1 MTVDRGT
8 VTLSRGKGGG
18 WTVTLSPPDAGG
30 LHPTEQIFSDIRE
43 ARGAWGGLR
52 LCLGRRKVDL
62 TGEG

>member
-1 MTVDRGT
+1 MDRGT
-8 VTLSRGKGGG
+8 VKLSQEEGGEFL
-18 WTVTLSPPDAGG
+18 VVLDPPDPSGN
-30 LHPTEQIFSDIRE
+30 HPTIQRFADARE

>member
-1 MTVDRGT
+1 ME
-8 VTLSRGKGGG
+8 RGK
-18 WTVTLSPPDAGG
+18 VILSLGEDGVYSVVLDPPDPGG
-30 LHPTEQIFSDIRE
+30 LHPTVQSFSDIRE

>member
-1 MTVDRGT
+1 MTQDRGE
-8 VTLSRGKGGG
+8 VILSRGEGGAFF
-18 WTVTLSPPDAGG
+18 VTLDPPDAGG
-30 LHPTEQIFSDIRE
+30 LHPTEQRFTDIRE

>member
-1 MTVDRGT
+1 MDRGE
-8 VTLSRGKGGG
+8 VILSREGAGYL
-18 WTVTLSPPDAGG
+18 VRLDPPDPGN
-30 LHPTEQIFSDIRE
+30 LHPTEQRFADFRQ